1 VRELIGFKRHLRT
14 EIVRGEAVYLFS
26 ENGVTALRGPHV
38 ELIAPLLDGT
48 RDLTTLLSEMPEHVP
63 AEHVGRVLTRL
74 GAAGLICTR
83 GPDDHP
89 GDPATRAAT
98 LAYWDAAGLDAACA
112 LTSTTTARVRLVA
125 VGGAETDAMAR
136 SLRRAGLVL
145 SAEDE
150 QGAAL
155 TVVVCDDY
163 LTPGLREVEESHR
176 ATGTPW
182 LLTKPTG
189 TQVWVGPIFTPGDGA
204 CWRCLATRL
213 SANRPAEAHVQAR
226 RGQHGPAARPDVRLP
241 SVTATA
247 VEVAALEATKWLA
260 GHRHPGQREV
270 WVCDSLT
277 LRTSHHQ
284 VRALPQCPDCGDP
297 DLVRQQAYRPV
308 VIGTRPKRS
317 RDGGGHRSATPGEV
331 LDAYRHL
338 ISPITGVVKEVRR
351 DSRGPSVFHS
361 YRSGLN
367 HAASGG
373 FEGLRSTLR
382 CENGGKGVTA
392 LDAEVGALCEALE
405 RYSAGYKGDEARVR
419 GSFRTLGDEA
429 VHPDT
434 FQLYHPRQFEHRAE
448 WNTAHSAFQHV
459 AEPFDENAVLD
470 WTPVWSMT
478 NQCHKLMP
486 TSALYYGAPTPG
498 SIVAS
503 SNGCAA
509 GSSIEDATLQGVLE
523 LVERDAVALWW
534 YNRSS
539 MPAVDLDAAGDPFV
553 DELREVYAELGRELW
568 VLDLTSDLGVPVLAA
583 VSRRIDG
590 PQEDIMFG
598 FGAHLD
604 PRCALRRALTELN
617 QVMPAILCLDEG
629 GRRALDVDLRDWL
642 GSATVENQPYLA
654 PSGATA
660 PRHSYSRQPDLGEDV
675 RAVRERIEMAGMELL
690 VLDQTR
696 PDVGLPVVKAIVPG
710 MRHFWSR
717 LAQGRLYDVPVA
729 LGRAKRPATY
739 DELNPIPMFM

>member
-1 VRELIGFKRHLRT
+1 MRT

-38 ELIAPLLDGT
+38 EVIAPLLDGT
-48 RDLTTLLSEMPEHVP
+48 RDLTALLSEMPEHVP
-63 AEHVGRVLTRL
+63 AEHVGRVLTQL
-74 GAAGLICTR
+74 GAAGLIGTR

-112 LTSTTTARVRLVA
+112 LTNTTTARVRLVA
-125 VGGAETDAMAR
+125 VGGAETASMAR

-163 LTPGLREVEESHR
+163 LAPGLREVEESHR

-189 TQVWVGPIFTPGDGA
+189 TQVWVGPIFTPGEGA

-226 RGQHGPAARPDVRLP
+226 CGQRGPAARPDVRLP
-241 SVTATA
+241 SATATA
-247 VEVAALEATKWLA
+247 VEVASLEATKWLA
-260 GHRHPGQREV
+260 GHRHAGQREV
-270 WVCDSLT
+270 WACDSLT

-297 DLVRQQAYRPV
+297 DLVRQQAHRPV
-308 VIGTRPKRS
+308 VIGPRPKRS

-338 ISPITGVVKEVRR
+338 ISPFTGVVKEVRR
-351 DSRGPSVFHS
+351 DSRGPGMFHA

-367 HAASGG
+367 HAAGAGG

-405 RYSAGYKGDEARVR
+405 RYSAGYQGDEARVR
-419 GSFRTLGDEA
+419 GSLRTLGDEA

-434 FQLYHPRQFEHRAE
+434 FQLYHPRQFEHRTE
-448 WNTAHSAFQHV
+448 WNQAHSPFQHV

-470 WTPVWSMT
+470 WTPVWSLT

-486 TSALYYGAPTPG
+486 TSSLYYGAPTPP

-509 GSSIEDATLQGVLE
+509 GSSVEDATLQGVLE

-539 MPAVDLDAAGDPFV
+539 VPAVDLDAAGDSFV

-568 VLDLTSDLGVPVLAA
+568 VLDVTSDLGVPVLAA

-590 PQEDIMFG
+590 PREDIMFG

-617 QVMPAILCLDEG
+617 QVMPAILGLDDA

-642 GSATVENQPYLA
+642 GGATLENQPYLA
-654 PSGATA
+654 PSGAPA
-660 PRHSYSRQPDLGEDV
+660 PRHAYARQPDLGEDV
-675 RAVRERIEMAGMELL
+675 RTVRERIETAGMELL

-696 PDVGLPVVKAIVPG
+696 PDVGLPVVKTIVPG
-710 MRHFWSR
+710 LRPFWSR
-717 LAQGRLYDVPVA
+717 LAPGRLYDVPVA
-729 LGRAKRPATY
+729 LGRAQRPARY